1 MTESPPT
8 GVREAT
14 GVYIHIPFC
23 SEKCHYCDFLSA
35 PGSEGQMEAY
45 LNLLVKEAR
54 VYQDRYVAATVFI
67 GGGTPSLL
75 PPRLM
80 SRLVSEVLKP
90 FLPRTEE
97 GNGEPEVT
105 IECNPE
111 SFTLEKGQLLRG
123 NGVGRISFG
132 VQTLSDVELVR
143 LGRRHDVARAHQAY
157 ADARASGFD
166 NVNLDLIF
174 GFPGHTLES
183 WKETLSSMIQ
193 LAPEHISAYCFI
205 LEEGTKFFHAHES
218 GQLAEED
225 PDLQADMYEYL
236 RAELSHAGYQH
247 YEISNFSRTGREC
260 AHNLRYWRNE
270 SYLGLGIGAVGFLD
284 GRRRGNSR
292 THLGYAKQLEENRA
306 WDWVEEPLSPEERL
320 KESLILGLRLMEGVD
335 PEHAVGSPI
344 PPDRMQKVN
353 QKLKRWEDRGLL
365 KRESQR
371 VSLTDRG
378 LFLSNEVFTDL
389 I

>member
-1 MTESPPT
+1 MTVSTPP
-8 GVREAT
+8 GAREAT

-35 PGSEGQMEAY
+35 PGSEAQMEAY
-45 LNLLVKEAR
+45 LNLLVKEAQT
-54 VYQDRYVAATVFI
+54 YQERYRAATVFI

-75 PPRLM
+75 PPKLM
-80 SRLVSEVLKP
+80 GRLVLEVLQP
-90 FLPRTEE
+90 FLPRAGEE
-97 GNGEPEVT
+97 GAPEVS

-123 NGVGRISFG
+123 NGVNRISFG
-132 VQTLSDVELVR
+132 VQSLSDVELTR
-143 LGRRHDVARAHQAY
+143 LGRRHDVKRAHQAY

-174 GFPGHTLES
+174 GFPGHSIES
-183 WKETLSSMIQ
+183 WKQTLREMIA
-193 LAPEHISAYCFI
+193 LSPEHISAYCFI

-225 PDLQADMYEYL
+225 PDLQADMYDHL
-236 RAELSHAGYQH
+236 REELKKSGYEH
-247 YEISNFSRTGREC
+247 YEISNFARPGKEC

-284 GRRRGNSR
+284 SRRRGNSR
-292 THLGYAKQLEENRA
+292 THLGYQKQLDDSRA
-306 WDWVEEPLSPEERL
+306 WDWVEEPLTPEERL